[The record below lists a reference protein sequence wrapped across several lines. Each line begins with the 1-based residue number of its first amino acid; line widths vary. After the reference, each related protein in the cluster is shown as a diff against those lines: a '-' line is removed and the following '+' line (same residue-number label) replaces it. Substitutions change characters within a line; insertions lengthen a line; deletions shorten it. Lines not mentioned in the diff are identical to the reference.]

1 MTDGSIS
8 LYQVDAFTGTL
19 FSGNP
24 AAVCPLQA
32 WLPDS
37 LLQSIAAENNLSE
50 TAFFLPSG
58 SGYELRWFTP
68 THEVRL
74 CGHATLASAFV
85 LWNCLGE
92 TAEELQFSTRDS
104 GELRVSRDGDTLWLD
119 LPAQAIEPA
128 ECPADVID
136 ALGAAMLDCRRGPN
150 WLLRVGD
157 ETALRG
163 LAPDLRALAAHPDR
177 GFIVTAPAD
186 DPGVDFVS
194 RYFAPNF
201 GVDEDPVT
209 GSAHCMLAPYW
220 AERLGKSELEARQ
233 CSARGGDLRC
243 RMLGDRVQVGGQARL
258 YLTGDIRLS

>member
-8 LYQVDAFTGTL
+8 LFKVDAFTRVL
-19 FSGNP
+19 FRGNP
-24 AAVCPLQA
+24 AAVCPLRD

-37 LLQSIAAENNLSE
+37 QLQSIAAENNLSE
-50 TAFFLPSG
+50 TAFFRPQAP
-58 SGYELRWFTP
+58 GYALRWFTP

-74 CGHATLASAFV
+74 CGHATLATAFV

-92 TAEELQFSTRDS
+92 TAEELQFSTRES
-104 GELRVSRDGDTLWLD
+104 GVLRVSRQGDTLWLD
-119 LPAQAIEPA
+119 LPVQAIEPA
-128 ECPADVID
+128 ECPADVAG
-136 ALGAAMLDCRRGPN
+136 ALGAVILDCRRGPN
-150 WLLRVGD
+150 WLLRVED
-157 ETALRG
+157 EAALRG
-163 LAPDLRALAAHPDR
+163 LTPDLRALAAHPDR

-209 GSAHCMLAPYW
+209 GSAHCMLTPYW
-220 AERLGKSELEARQ
+220 AERLGKSELAARQ

-243 RMLGDRVQVGGQARL
+243 RLLGDRVQVGGQARL
-258 YLTGDIRLS
+258 YLTGEILLP